1 MHNDDL
7 QQSLERE
14 AQRIEER
21 IPMAGKEDYTNIAA
35 RLRGFMD
42 ERELSISQV
51 SRALDVSTSVVS
63 QFLQSK
69 YKGDNQTLTN
79 KIVNYINSMTRKER
93 QGKGKPKH
101 IDSTVARRI
110 KSLIANTESFCDE
123 EGKIGLIIGD
133 GGHGKSHCLRAYA
146 QANKNTVYVELD
158 DAMTVRGI
166 FKAIAGAVGLE
177 EYGTQEDIT
186 RRIID
191 NLQNRQVIIMLD
203 ECSGLTVNQL
213 NRLRQIIVV
222 KSRCPLILAGNR
234 GLLTTVM
241 QATVRRGCE
250 SLDQFTSRLM
260 AILNLDEI
268 ASDKDGGL
276 YTVEDMRKLYE
287 YDGVRLTNSA
297 IKVCKKICQTPRSG
311 RLRTCS
317 HIISALHTA
326 RAIKEARQ
334 ITAENI
340 VQAIIKLDLP
350 VRVHIPINTDRAFE
364 NENEQEESLAEAAG

>member
-1 MHNDDL
+1 MSDDL

-21 IPMAGKEDYTNIAA
+21 IPMAGQEDYTNIAA

-42 ERELSISQV
+42 SRELSISQV
-51 SRALDVSTSVVS
+51 ARALDVSTSVVS

-69 YKGDNQTLTN
+69 YKGDNQTLAN
-79 KIVNYINSMTRKER
+79 KIVNYINSTTRKER

-101 IDSTVARRI
+101 VDSTVAYRI
-110 KSLIANTESFCDE
+110 KSLITNTESFCDE

-146 QANKNTVYVELD
+146 QSNKNTVYVELD

-203 ECSGLTVNQL
+203 ECSGLSVRQL

-222 KSRCPLILAGNR
+222 KSKCPLILAGNR
-234 GLLTTVM
+234 GLLNTVM

-260 AILNLDEI
+260 AILNLDEV
-268 ASDKDGGL
+268 AADKDGGL
-276 YTVEDMRKLYE
+276 YSVDDIRKLYD
-287 YDGVRLTNSA
+287 YDGVRLTGGAARA
-297 IKVCKKICQTPRSG
+297 IKKICQTPRSG

-317 HIISALHTA
+317 HIITALHTA
-326 RAIKEARQ
+326 KAIKQTGQ

-340 VQAIIKLDLP
+340 VQAIVQLDLP
-350 VRVHIPINTDRAFE
+350 VRVHIPLNTDWVSEDEGR
-364 NENEQEESLAEAAG
+364 EETKTAVG